1 MTGNKGQEKQAPGD
15 KRARTDDVNVSL
27 FLSHFDWIL
36 GVGVSTRSL
45 MITEEGGRCIVK
57 MRERSITRWA
67 ETVPGTGEQAGE
79 TTYFVG
85 EREREVV
92 VRKKEDGPECLC

>member
-1 MTGNKGQEKQAPGD
+1 M
-15 KRARTDDVNVSL
+15 
-27 FLSHFDWIL
+27 
-36 GVGVSTRSL
+36 
-45 MITEEGGRCIVK
+45 K
-57 MRERSITRWA
+57 MRERSITSWA
-67 ETVPGTGEQAGE
+67 ETGTGTEEQAGG

>member
-1 MTGNKGQEKQAPGD
+1 MVRIEQAPSD
-15 KRARTDDVNVSL
+15 KKIHTDDVNVSL

-36 GVGVSTRSL
+36 GVGGKHKIADDHGR
-45 MITEEGGRCIVK
+45 GGGGERIVK
-57 MRERSITRWA
+57 MRERSITSWA
-67 ETVPGTGEQAGE
+67 ETGTGTEEQAGG